1 MNWHQLRT
9 TGVCLNELKWW
20 IRQFRLSFNRFHFTV
35 FVLFA
40 HSFLRFHLFSY
51 SIILFYS
58 VTLLFNVFVSKCFD
72 SVVLLSNWDKVS
84 RISVVKYFININSL
98 QVIHVIFKC
107 LIVLRCQ
114 LKFVFI
120 LKGKIPILTHWI
132 IQGFFSDIVN
142 LLESCIKRIL
152 HRGNQFPVK

>member
-20 IRQFRLSFNRFHFTV
+20 IRQFKLSFNRFYFTV
-35 FVLFA
+35 FILLA
-40 HSFLRFHLFSY
+40 HSFLRLHLFRLFY

-58 VTLLFNVFVSKCFD
+58 VTLLFNFFVSKCFD
-72 SVVLLSNWDKVS
+72 SVVHLSNWDRVS
-84 RISVVKYFININSL
+84 RISVVKYFIHINSL

-107 LIVLRCQ
+107 FLVLRCQ

-120 LKGKIPILTHWI
+120 LKGKFPVLTHWI
-132 IQGFFSDIVN
+132 IQWFFSDIVN
-142 LLESCIKRIL
+142 LLESYIKMSST
-152 HRGNQFPVK
+152 